1 MRCDCL
7 KGKYRGKIIFSLF
20 LACFCRY
27 VPLKST
33 QKVLLTKTYFSKRV
47 SADKKRT
54 FKTLPVWAGLARDV
68 DGGTFTCVVC
78 DSGTKTA
85 VNMIH

>member
-1 MRCDCL
+1 M
-7 KGKYRGKIIFSLF
+7 YM
-20 LACFCRY
+20 
-27 VPLKST
+27 PLKST
-33 QKVLLTKTYFSKRV
+33 QKVVLTKKFFPKRYELT
-47 SADKKRT
+47 KKRT

-85 VNMIH
+85 VIMIH